1 MNEEIIIFWILIS
14 GIVIFVVIGLKIL
27 EKLMMDNELSKATI
41 YLAMLLMIIV
51 IILLLYTWGI
61 IYFEFII
68 SQVLTSITI
77 TLLIVTILWIIIDFK

>member
-14 GIVIFVVIGLKIL
+14 GIVIFVVIGLKIV
-27 EKLMMDNELSKATI
+27 EKLMIDNELSKATI

-68 SQVLTSITI
+68 SQVLISITI